1 MKITGY
7 LSEFSLGE
15 IFRFLEQGQK
25 TGCLSIKPV
34 EAETLSIPPRQHH
47 YIFFRLGQIVAATYE
62 LDHQG
67 LQQLIEQRGFM
78 HVTTIQRLLKLCPLN
93 QPLGLVLKTQGA
105 LESQQLQLLFKYQVL
120 TPIPELFSLAEG
132 WFKFD
137 AHHPLPLAEMT
148 GLSASPRDVAL
159 AGLRLLQDW
168 TPLMD
173 KLPLPDSTMISLSQ
187 GQPPCRLNS
196 LEWRVWEYVD
206 KTVTLEGMAKALNLP
221 TLEVQ
226 KICFRLMMAGLVEEM
241 VNIPIDSETQT
252 SPTLSTSP
260 SQSTSAQST
269 SEASFSVS
277 QSFLTG
283 VLSFLKTKT

>member
-25 TGCLSIKPV
+25 TGCLSIKPI
-34 EAETLSIPPRQHH
+34 EAENAFRLPPQKC
-47 YIFFRLGQIVAATYE
+47 YIFFRVGQIVAASRE

-67 LQQLIEQRGFM
+67 LQQLIEQRGFL
-78 HVTTIQRLLKLCPLN
+78 HVTTIQRILKLYPLT
-93 QPLGLVLKTQGA
+93 QPLGLALKTQGA
-105 LESQQLQLLFKYQVL
+105 LDSQQLQLLFKYQVL

-148 GLSASPRDVAL
+148 GLSAPPRDVAL

-173 KLPLPDSTMISLSQ
+173 KLPLPDSTMISLSE
-187 GQPPCRLNS
+187 GQPPCRLNP

-206 KTVTLEGMAKALNLP
+206 KTVTLEGIAQALNLP

-226 KICFRLMMAGLVEEM
+226 KICFRLMMAGLVEEI
-241 VNIPIDSETQT
+241 VNIPTETAT
-252 SPTLSTSP
+252 KTPPAPSPP
-260 SQSTSAQST
+260 T
-269 SEASFSVS
+269 SEVSFSVS
-277 QSFLTG
+277 QSFLKG
-283 VLSFLKTKT
+283 VLSFLKTKAQPTV